1 MNPPKLEV
9 PAELRNMAEKSIDQA
24 EKAFEMFFDAAKK
37 SIDSIPHPTAEMS
50 KKALTFTEQN
60 MKAAFD
66 HAKEVVQA
74 NDLKEA
80 MRIQSEFVRGQ
91 FTKAGEQMK
100 TITGEVISAAK
111 DAAKGKAKSKEKSK
125 S

>member
-1 MNPPKLEV
+1 
-9 PAELRNMAEKSIDQA
+9 
-24 EKAFEMFFDAAKK
+24 
-37 SIDSIPHPTAEMS
+37 
-50 KKALTFTEQN
+50 
-60 MKAAFD
+60 
-66 HAKEVVQA
+66 
-74 NDLKEA
+74 